1 MDEDILDR
9 SAAGL
14 LALLFFHHKQLM
26 KLSEPMNGVREA
38 QMRILFLLKKE
49 GTMSMSALGNR
60 LFISKPHMTSLVDT
74 LIRDDLVRRDP
85 DQKDRRVINITITD
99 QGSGYIQK
107 CMFQYKES
115 LKGILADLDTPDLQT
130 LCTSS
135 EKIAEILSKL
145 TELQPRTQNPH
156 KA

>member
-1 MDEDILDR
+1 MDEDILDK

-14 LALLFFHHKQLM
+14 LSLLFFHHKQLM
-26 KLSEPMNGVREA
+26 KSSEPMNGVREA
-38 QMRILFLLKKE
+38 QLRILFILMKE

-85 DQKDRRVINITITD
+85 DLKDRRVINITITD
-99 QGSGYIQK
+99 QGAGFIQES
-107 CMFQYKES
+107 MNNYKEC
-115 LKGILADLDTPDLQT
+115 LKGTLAQLDARDLQT

-135 EKIAEILSKL
+135 EKIAKILSKL
-145 TELQPRTQNPH
+145 TELQTKAQNH
-156 KA
+156 A